1 MSKLSDDKQNRKQ
14 EVKPNINEMAATLK
28 NMSKSEIPT
37 DVMGSYT
44 GTSRDDDKPIQDA
57 DDL

>member
-1 MSKLSDDKQNRKQ
+1 MSKLRSDNQNNKQ
-14 EVKPNINEMAATLK
+14 EVKPNINRMAATIQ

-44 GTSRDDDKPIQDA
+44 GTPRDGDTPEQDA

>member
-1 MSKLSDDKQNRKQ
+1 MPRLSEEKQNKKK
-14 EVKPNINEMAATLK
+14 EVKPNIDEMAATLK

-44 GTSRDDDKPIQDA
+44 GTSRDDDKPIQDV

>member
-1 MSKLSDDKQNRKQ
+1 MFENWRKNRKK
-14 EVKPNINEMAATLK
+14 ENKEYTDVDKMAATLP

-37 DVMGSYT
+37 DVLGSYT
-44 GTSRDDDKPIQDA
+44 GTARDGEKPDQDA

>member
-1 MSKLSDDKQNRKQ
+1 MSKFSEFNQEDKD
-14 EVKPNINEMAATLK
+14 EVKPNINKMAATLQ

-44 GTSRDDDKPIQDA
+44 GTPRDGDTPDQDA